1 MRKQT
6 YVYPGSDLD
15 RARNM
20 LAALGSFWARTY
32 TGIDQLVSYAN
43 ATAAAVTQTHI
54 NMLET
59 VAALSRYDVPI
70 FHEENWLPIVIKK
83 SQLNST
89 RTNIARFEPGSEK
102 FDTTNLIFDTATER
116 DFFAFPLPD
125 KFVGAAKIFNRIL
138 NPTVSLEES
147 VDFIVD
153 EARGALIFSDNP
165 FDNPGLTRR
174 STLDDNDQVD
184 EEVLLWAFKAKLDYD
199 YLFSQFAYALGLR
212 LKSSEG
218 AKQLTNAII
227 SGLLNGGAS
236 VATIEMFLSAITGVP
251 ICAEPVEVVEKILRD
266 SSGLFIA
273 TDKSVYRFTEDVEVI
288 VAEGQ
293 TIHAGQSLIRAFDIH
308 EFNNGRVPDELAAL
322 ALDRGVLASC
332 FYGDIVFEN
341 KLVPLKVNTA
351 HPGGYTYVH
360 FDLSGFPADVK
371 KFFDELH
378 ERGIAAAEEYR
389 NECFDK
395 PLLFPTKDALPKY
408 GVTNTIYQATDTAKF
423 YRWEIVAAAVA
434 ETGEYVELT
443 PDERKACGPDW
454 LQFFTRASFP
464 TLGKATKLYLA
475 ADTGKFYKWA
485 VLTPA
490 IPEIGKYVETRRTS
504 RKSGTLAHLLDKRP
518 QPDGE
523 PTTRDLPATINPLKF
538 LVENTLRNNAFCIT
552 IRISALGQNRLGMYN
567 IRHIRQ
573 LLPPQTLMFLI
584 CQLDVSRTSI
594 GAKNIEDTLRVF
606 KATNPVED
614 LVAEEYVNDRGA
626 TTKIISGT
634 CQ

>member
-1 MRKQT
+1 MLKQT
-6 YVYPGSDLD
+6 YVYPGSDID
-15 RARNM
+15 RARNL

-32 TGIDQLVSYAN
+32 TGIDQLVSYVN
-43 ATAAAVTQTHI
+43 ATATTLTQTHL
-54 NMLET
+54 NTLEA

-70 FHEENWLPIVIKK
+70 FHQENWLPIHIKK

-89 RTNIARFEPGSEK
+89 RTNIARFQSNGEL
-102 FDTTNLIFDTATER
+102 FDGAKLVFDTATER

-138 NPTVSLEES
+138 NPTVALDEN

-153 EARGALIFSDNP
+153 EERGALIFSENP
-165 FDNPGLTRR
+165 FDNPSLTRR
-174 STLDDNDQVD
+174 SSLDEYGQVD
-184 EEVLLWAFKAKLDYD
+184 EEILLWAFKAKLDYD
-199 YLFSQFAYALGLR
+199 YLFSQFAYAVGLR

-218 AKQLTNAII
+218 AKKLTNAII
-227 SGLLNGGAS
+227 TGLINGGAS
-236 VATIEMFLSAITGVP
+236 TSTVEMFLSAITGVP
-251 ICAEPVEVVEKILRD
+251 ICAEPTEVVEKILRD
-266 SSGLFIA
+266 GNGLFIA

-288 VAEGQ
+288 VSEGQ
-293 TIHAGQSLIRAFDIH
+293 TIHAGQSLIRAFEIH
-308 EFNNGRVPDELAAL
+308 EFNSGRTPDTLAAL

-332 FYGDIVFEN
+332 FYGDLVFEN
-341 KLVPLKVNTA
+341 KLVPLKVKTD
-351 HPGGYTYVH
+351 HPSGYTYVH

-378 ERGIAAAEEYR
+378 ARGIEAAEEYR
-389 NECFDK
+389 NDCFDK
-395 PLLFPTKDALPKY
+395 PLLFPTRDALPQY
-408 GVTNTIYQATDTAKF
+408 GVLNTIYQATDTAKF
-423 YRWEIVAAAVA
+423 YRWEVVSPATN

-454 LQFFTRASFP
+454 LQFFTRSSFP

-490 IPEIGKYVETRRTS
+490 LPEIGKYVETRRTP
-504 RKSGTLAHLLDKRP
+504 RKSGTLAHLLDKRA

-523 PTTRDLPATINPLKF
+523 PSAKDLPATINPLKF
-538 LVENTLRNNAFCIT
+538 LIENTLRNNAFCVT

-573 LLPPQTLMFLI
+573 LLPPQTLMFLV
-584 CQLDVSRTSI
+584 CQLDVSKTVVN
-594 GAKNIEDTLRVF
+594 AQNVEDTLRVF
-606 KATNPVED
+606 KAMNPIED